1 MKHLEESVRS
11 RRSVR
16 TYDPRSLTA
25 QDREALCAYMEHIEN
40 PYGLPVTFQLLEG
53 MSSPVVVGTDLF
65 VAGKMKKNAHM
76 NEAFGYSFEKLVLYA
91 ESMGI
96 GTVWIGGTMDRG
108 AFEKAMEV
116 SADEVMP
123 CVSPLGYP
131 ATKMSLRETMMRKAV
146 KAGER
151 LPFEQIVFCG
161 DLETP
166 MTEEKAGALQ
176 LPLEMVRLAPSAIN
190 KQPWRMV
197 VCDDMIHFYIK
208 RAKGFGSG
216 AIDMQ
221 KIDMGIALCHFD
233 MMARDLGLNPVFV
246 IDEPQIAGKGDME
259 YIASY
264 RWDEPAAR

>member
-1 MKHLEESVRS
+1 MKTLEESVRS

-16 TYDPRSLTA
+16 TYDAQPLA
-25 QDREALCAYMEHIEN
+25 VQDRDALCAYMEKIEN
-40 PYGLPVTFQLLEG
+40 PYDLPVTFRLLEG
-53 MSSPVVVGTDLF
+53 MGSPVVVGTDLF
-65 VAGKMKKNAHM
+65 VAGKMEKNAHM

-131 ATKMSLRETMMRKAV
+131 AKKMSLRETMMRKAV

-161 DLETP
+161 DFETP
-166 MTEEKAGALQ
+166 MTEDRAGALQ

-216 AIDMQ
+216 EIDMQ

-233 MMARDLGLNPVFV
+233 MMAKELGMNPEF
-246 IDEPQIAGKGDME
+246 IMAEPEMAGKGDME

-264 RWDEPAAR
+264 RYGK